1 MAIAY
6 LSGGTA
12 AEAAILNCALGE
24 CRKNSA
30 LMQTRCPNPKCH
42 LLFDVPDEREG
53 KNGPCPQ
60 CGQVITLRS
69 IALINEVERQH
80 AMRARAQTPELDL
93 KKGSLPAFSAA
104 FEDIRSLWNVGS
116 MFRTADGAGFGALC
130 LCGITGCPPE
140 KKIAKTSL
148 GAEDHIPWMHAG
160 SVLDVLPLFKERGA
174 QIVVLEKIESS
185 VLLDDALQRRLIRQ
199 PLCLVVGNE
208 VAGVSA
214 EALSHADVVCHLPM
228 HGIKVSLNVAVAFGI
243 AAYAIRAGAV
253 QE

>member
-1 MAIAY
+1 
-6 LSGGTA
+6 
-12 AEAAILNCALGE
+12 
-24 CRKNSA
+24 
-30 LMQTRCPNPKCH
+30 MQTRCPNPKCH
-42 LLFDVPDEREG
+42 LRFDVPDEREG

-80 AMRARAQTPELDL
+80 AKRALAQTPALDL
-93 KKGSLPAFSAA
+93 QSGPLPSFCAA
-104 FEDIRSLWNVGS
+104 LEDIRSLWNVGS
-116 MFRTADGAGFGALC
+116 IFRTSDGAGFGALC

-148 GAEDHIPWMHAG
+148 GAEDHIPWLHAG
-160 SVLDVLPLFKERGA
+160 SVLDVLPLLKERGA
-174 QIVVLEKIESS
+174 QIVVLEKNDTS
-185 VLLDDALQRRLIRQ
+185 VLLDDALQRRLIRT

-214 EALSHADVVCHLPM
+214 EALSHADIVCHLPM

-253 QE
+253 AQ